1 MVDCLRKFCVRES
14 IPGLGSS
21 ASEAKCIH
29 SNITAKKPRFCH
41 QEEIGWRCK
50 QGTCRAEL
58 LSCSRIA
65 SATFC
70 LHQTKM
76 TFFFSSAISVV
87 VSAKNHPLGAR
98 CGCNA
103 MHQVPLQSLPAVE
116 QIEWEK
122 TTLVKRVSPTVPKWT
137 DIAQVQRFES
147 CSPRT
152 EKFWCVNTAHLHTK
166 NRPNCP
172 LVRNSFWE
180 LLCNRHCNAMFADN
194 IRTGIATCGGCL
206 TAAEQTAGVKQ
217 GETLHRKICA
227 ECNNTEKH
235 NQHAHPHL
243 MKVCKEDPSVFKVPL
258 TWQQL
263 KLELERLLKQ
273 HECCF
278 NNWKKSGNHGAFDH
292 NKDNNEAKPLPFAD
306 FVGTN
311 ALPKC
316 LHEFVCQFPN
326 VFKKV
331 IGNPP
336 KGAFWESIGDNR

>member
-1 MVDCLRKFCVRES
+1 
-14 IPGLGSS
+14 
-21 ASEAKCIH
+21 
-29 SNITAKKPRFCH
+29 
-41 QEEIGWRCK
+41 
-50 QGTCRAEL
+50 
-58 LSCSRIA
+58 
-65 SATFC
+65 
-70 LHQTKM
+70 
-76 TFFFSSAISVV
+76 
-87 VSAKNHPLGAR
+87 
-98 CGCNA
+98 
-103 MHQVPLQSLPAVE
+103 
-116 QIEWEK
+116 
-122 TTLVKRVSPTVPKWT
+122 
-137 DIAQVQRFES
+137 
-147 CSPRT
+147 
-152 EKFWCVNTAHLHTK
+152 
-166 NRPNCP
+166 
-172 LVRNSFWE
+172 
-180 LLCNRHCNAMFADN
+180 MFADN
-194 IRTGIATCGGCL
+194 IITGIATCGGCL

-263 KLELERLLKQ
+263 KLELERLSKQ

-326 VFKKV
+326 VLKKV